1 MQYISTRDREQQFSA
16 AQAIAKGLADDG
28 GLLTPVYLPKLP
40 RRSLEELKN
49 MSYQQRAVYV
59 MKLFLDGFSVKEL
72 TDFANAA
79 YGPEKFDTPAV
90 APVRALDGNTFCLEL
105 WHGPTCAFKDMA
117 LQMLPHLLT
126 ASLRKLEEEK
136 TVCILV
142 ATSGDTGKGALEGFR
157 DVDHTKILVFY
168 PKDGVSVIQEL
179 QMVTQEGDNVG
190 VCSVYGN
197 FDDAQTGVKQLF
209 SDEKLREEL
218 AQRGYF
224 LSSANSINWGRVLP
238 QVVYY
243 ISAYCDL
250 LRDGHIQLGDPV
262 NVCVPTGNFGNILAA
277 YYAKRMGLPV
287 GKLVCASNANNVLF
301 DFIEQGV
308 YNANRPFHKTT
319 SPSMDILVSSNLERL
334 LYELCDRDG
343 ALVASWMQAL
353 KSGGTYAV
361 GEAVHRAL
369 MESFAAGWADD
380 EKAMEAI
387 ARVHAECDYTMDPHT
402 AVAWSVAEAYRAH
415 TGDRRPMVVV
425 STASPYKFSRSVL
438 TALQGAEAVQ
448 ALDEFACADALE
460 RACGLPMPASL
471 RDLRSKARRHNDV
484 VEPAAMADEVRRWVD

>member
-1 MQYISTRDREQQFSA
+1 MDTYPKTRLEGIKMQYISTRDREQQFSA

-40 RRSLEELKN
+40 RRALEELKD

-59 MKLFLDGFSVKEL
+59 MKLFLDGFTVKEL

-168 PKDGVSVIQEL
+168 PKDGVSAIQEL
-179 QMVTQEGDNVG
+179 QMVTQEGANVG

-209 SDEKLREEL
+209 SDE
-218 AQRGYF
+218 
-224 LSSANSINWGRVLP
+224 
-238 QVVYY
+238 
-243 ISAYCDL
+243 
-250 LRDGHIQLGDPV
+250 
-262 NVCVPTGNFGNILAA
+262 
-277 YYAKRMGLPV
+277 
-287 GKLVCASNANNVLF
+287 
-301 DFIEQGV
+301 
-308 YNANRPFHKTT
+308 
-319 SPSMDILVSSNLERL
+319 
-334 LYELCDRDG
+334 
-343 ALVASWMQAL
+343 
-353 KSGGTYAV
+353 
-361 GEAVHRAL
+361 
-369 MESFAAGWADD
+369 
-380 EKAMEAI
+380 
-387 ARVHAECDYTMDPHT
+387 
-402 AVAWSVAEAYRAH
+402 
-415 TGDRRPMVVV
+415 
-425 STASPYKFSRSVL
+425 
-438 TALQGAEAVQ
+438 
-448 ALDEFACADALE
+448 
-460 RACGLPMPASL
+460 
-471 RDLRSKARRHNDV
+471 
-484 VEPAAMADEVRRWVD
+484 